1 MSDVLQSLS
10 EEMATLTEQ
19 VGGSVVRVEARR
31 RLPASGV
38 VWEKGVIVTAN
49 HVVERDEDIQIGL
62 PNGDA
67 VPATL
72 VGRDPS
78 SDLAVLRATFE
89 LPVPNWTTI
98 ETLRVGHLVLALG
111 RPGETIM
118 ATLGVISA
126 LERGDKLPA
135 AMQVDHFLQTDVVMY
150 PGFSGGALISASG
163 RVLGINTSA
172 MRGISLTIPTDTVR
186 RVVETLMTHGKMRRG
201 YLGIGTQTA
210 KLSAASAERAGQ
222 VYGLLVVS
230 VEPESPAEQGGVLI
244 GDVLISFNGSPLQSP
259 EDLIRALR
267 SESIGKTVPI
277 QVVRGGAL
285 QMLQV
290 TVGER
295 PAR

>member
-1 MSDVLQSLS
+1 
-10 EEMATLTEQ
+10 
-19 VGGSVVRVEARR
+19 
-31 RLPASGV
+31 
-38 VWEKGVIVTAN
+38 
-49 HVVERDEDIQIGL
+49 
-62 PNGDA
+62 
-67 VPATL
+67 
-72 VGRDPS
+72 
-78 SDLAVLRATFE
+78 
-89 LPVPNWTTI
+89 
-98 ETLRVGHLVLALG
+98 
-111 RPGETIM
+111 
-118 ATLGVISA
+118 
-126 LERGDKLPA
+126 
-135 AMQVDHFLQTDVVMY
+135 LQTDVVMY
-150 PGFSGGALISASG
+150 PGFSGGALISAGG

-210 KLSAASAERAGQ
+210 KLSSASAERAGQ
-222 VYGLLVVS
+222 AYGLLVVS

>member
-62 PNGDA
+62 PNGEK

-78 SDLAVLRATFE
+78 SDLAVLRAAFE

-210 KLSAASAERAGQ
+210 KLSSASAERAGQ
-222 VYGLLVVS
+222 AYGLLVVS

-244 GDVLISFNGSPLQSP
+244 GDVLISFDGSPLQSP

-267 SESIGKTVPI
+267 SESIGKTVPM

-290 TVGER
+290 TIGER

>member
-62 PNGDA
+62 PNGEK

-78 SDLAVLRATFE
+78 SDLAVLRAAFE

-150 PGFSGGALISASG
+150 PGFSGGALISAGG

-210 KLSAASAERAGQ
+210 KLSSASAERAGQ
-222 VYGLLVVS
+222 AYGLLVVS

-267 SESIGKTVPI
+267 SESIGKTVPM

-290 TVGER
+290 TIGER